1 MIVAEVS
8 GGTKMKWV
16 LIVVFAL
23 LIPHPASSKARK
35 YHWKTG
41 MLTFLTVETDQPTMA
56 PQPNLAADPGMQVT
70 QQTWTYQVEG
80 SEGIYVV
87 KIGPEL
93 LTTSSGVTIHYEIEG
108 KTMHV
113 DATVNGKK
121 LKVKDLQIRKFTP
134 R

>member
-1 MIVAEVS
+1 LLLERREAQN
-8 GGTKMKWV
+8 MKWV
-16 LIVVFAL
+16 PIVVFAL
-23 LIPHPASSKARK
+23 LIPHPAYSKTRE

-41 MLTFLTVETDQPTMA
+41 TLTFLTVETDQPTTA
-56 PQPNLAADPGMQVT
+56 PQPNLAVEPSMQVV

-80 SEGIYVV
+80 NEGVYVV
-87 KIGPEL
+87 KIGPEP
-93 LTTSSGVTIHYEIEG
+93 LTTISGVTIHYDIDG

-113 DATVNGKK
+113 DATANGKK